1 MTTLQQAIRII
12 LLERYPQHT
21 YAPEQLEFTQQPP
34 QQPPSTF
41 PLAA

>member
-21 YAPEQLEFTQQPP
+21 YTPVQLEFT